1 MTTILKNWKTAAA
14 AAVFAM
20 MPTLASAANLQADDY
35 VGISF
40 WLISIAM
47 VASTV
52 FFYAEARRIGGKW
65 GVSLLVAALVTLVAA
80 VHYFYMR
87 EVWVTTGESPTVYRY
102 IDWLI
107 TVPLQMVEF
116 YLILFAVG
124 AATSRIF
131 WHLLVGT
138 LVMLLGGYFGEI
150 GVVDATLG
158 FIVGMVGWV
167 YILYF
172 IFAGEA
178 GKVAAEGAPPS
189 VQSAFNTMRLIVT
202 IGWAIYPLG
211 YFFGYMTGGVD
222 ANSLNLIYNVA
233 DVVNKIGFCLAIWAA
248 ATSQSEAAK

>member
-20 MPTLASAANLQADDY
+20 MPTLAFAADLQADDY

-52 FFYAEARRIGGKW
+52 FFYAEARRVGGKW

-87 EVWVTTGESPTVYRY
+87 EVWASTGESPTVYRY

-107 TVPLQMVEF
+107 TVPLQMIEF
-116 YLILFAVG
+116 YLILAAVG

-150 GVVDATLG
+150 GVIDATLG
-158 FIVGMVGWV
+158 FIIGMAGWV

-178 GKVAAEGAPPS
+178 GQNVKSTSPA
-189 VQSAFNTMRLIVT
+189 VQSAFSAMRLIVLV
-202 IGWAIYPLG
+202 GWSIYPLG
-211 YFFGYMTGGVD
+211 YVLGYLMGSVD
-222 ANSLNLIYNVA
+222 AASLNGIYNIA
-233 DVVNKIGFCLAIWAA
+233 DLVNKIAFGLMIWAA
-248 ATSQSEAAK
+248 ATSEEASA

>member
-178 GKVAAEGAPPS
+178 GQKAAAAGGAVA
-189 VQSAFNTMRLIVT
+189 SAF
-202 IGWAIYPLG
+202 
-211 YFFGYMTGGVD
+211 
-222 ANSLNLIYNVA
+222 
-233 DVVNKIGFCLAIWAA
+233 
-248 ATSQSEAAK
+248 SQCA

>member
-20 MPTLASAANLQADDY
+20 MPTLASASNLQADDY

-158 FIVGMVGWV
+158 FIVGMLGWV

-178 GKVAAEGAPPS
+178 GQKAAAAGGAVA
-189 VQSAFNTMRLIVT
+189 SAFSTMRLIVLV
-202 IGWAIYPLG
+202 GWSIYPLG
-211 YFFGYMTGGVD
+211 YVLGYMTGTVD
-222 ANSLNLIYNVA
+222 PASLNGIYNIA
-233 DVVNKIGFCLAIWAA
+233 DFVNKIAFGLMIWAA
-248 ATSQSEAAK
+248 ATSEEA

>member
-14 AAVFAM
+14 AAVFSM
-20 MPTLASAANLQADDY
+20 MPTLASAANLQSDDY

-52 FFYAEARRIGGKW
+52 FFWTEARRIGGKW

-87 EVWVTTGESPTVYRY
+87 EVWASTSETPTVYRY

-116 YLILFAVG
+116 YLILAAVG
-124 AATSRIF
+124 VAAGRVF

-150 GVVDATLG
+150 GVIDATLG
-158 FIVGMVGWV
+158 FIIGMLGWV
-167 YILYF
+167 YILYY
-172 IFAGEA
+172 IFSGEA
-178 GKVAAEGAPPS
+178 AQSAKNAPEA
-189 VQSAFNTMRLIVT
+189 VQSAFSTMRLIVLV
-202 IGWAIYPLG
+202 GWSIYPIG
-211 YFFGYMTGGVD
+211 YVLGYMTGSVD
-222 ANSLNLIYNVA
+222 PASLNGIYNIA
-233 DVVNKIGFCLAIWAA
+233 DFVNKIAFGLMIWAA
-248 ATSQSEAAK
+248 ATADEA

>member
-20 MPTLASAANLQADDY
+20 MPTLASAANLQSDDY

-65 GVSLLVAALVTLVAA
+65 GVSLLVSALVTLVAA

-87 EVWVTTGESPTVYRY
+87 DVWITTGETPTVYRY

-107 TVPLQMVEF
+107 TVPLLMIEF
-116 YLILFAVG
+116 YLILAAVG
-124 AATSRIF
+124 AASARIF
-131 WHLLVGT
+131 WHLLIGT
-138 LVMLLGGYFGEI
+138 LIMLLGGYFGEVGLI
-150 GVVDATLG
+150 DATLG
-158 FIVGMVGWV
+158 FIIGMVGWV
-167 YILYF
+167 YILYY
-172 IFAGEA
+172 IFSGEA
-178 GKVAAEGAPPS
+178 G
-189 VQSAFNTMRLIVT
+189 QSAKSAPAGVQTAFSTMRMIVL

-211 YFFGYMTGGVD
+211 YILGYMTGSVD
-222 ANSLNLIYNVA
+222 PASLNGIYNIA
-233 DVVNKIGFCLAIWAA
+233 DFINKIAFGLMIWVA
-248 ATSQSEAAK
+248 ATSEEA

>member
-1 MTTILKNWKTAAA
+1 MGCITI
-14 AAVFAM
+14 
-20 MPTLASAANLQADDY
+20 
-35 VGISF
+35 G
-40 WLISIAM
+40 
-47 VASTV
+47 
-52 FFYAEARRIGGKW
+52 RRSGN
-65 GVSLLVAALVTLVAA
+65 VSCA

-178 GKVAAEGAPPS
+178 GQKLPPQAEPLQVHSAPC
-189 VQSAFNTMRLIVT
+189 A
-202 IGWAIYPLG
+202 
-211 YFFGYMTGGVD
+211 
-222 ANSLNLIYNVA
+222 
-233 DVVNKIGFCLAIWAA
+233 
-248 ATSQSEAAK
+248 

>member
-20 MPTLASAANLQADDY
+20 MPTFASAANLQSDDY

-52 FFYAEARRIGGKW
+52 FFYAEARRVGGKW

-87 EVWVTTGESPTVYRY
+87 EVWATTGESPTVYRY

-107 TVPLQMVEF
+107 TVPLQMIEF
-116 YLILFAVG
+116 YLILAAVG

-150 GVVDATLG
+150 GVIDATIG
-158 FIVGMVGWV
+158 FVIGMAGWV

-178 GKVAAEGAPPS
+178 GKNAATTSPA
-189 VQSAFNTMRLIVT
+189 VQSAFSAMRLIVLV
-202 IGWAIYPLG
+202 GWSIYPLG
-211 YFFGYMTGGVD
+211 YVLGYLTGSVD
-222 ANSLNLIYNVA
+222 AASLNGIYNIA
-233 DVVNKIGFCLAIWAA
+233 DFVNKIAFGLMIWAA
-248 ATSQSEAAK
+248 ATCEEASA

>member
-20 MPTLASAANLQADDY
+20 MPTLASAADLQADDY

-52 FFYAEARRIGGKW
+52 FFYAEARRVGGKW

-87 EVWVTTGESPTVYRY
+87 EVWASTGESPTVYRY

-107 TVPLQMVEF
+107 TVPLQMIEF
-116 YLILFAVG
+116 YLILAAVG

-150 GVVDATLG
+150 GVIDATLG
-158 FIVGMVGWV
+158 FIIGMAGWV

-178 GKVAAEGAPPS
+178 GQNVKNTSPA
-189 VQSAFNTMRLIVT
+189 VQSAFGAMRLIVLV
-202 IGWAIYPLG
+202 GWSIYPLG
-211 YFFGYMTGGVD
+211 YVLGYLMGSVD
-222 ANSLNLIYNVA
+222 AASLNGIYNIA
-233 DVVNKIGFCLAIWAA
+233 DLVNKIAFGLMIWAA
-248 ATSQSEAAK
+248 ATSEEA

>member
-172 IFAGEA
+172 ILLAKLAKKLPPQVEPWQ
-178 GKVAAEGAPPS
+178 VHSAPC
-189 VQSAFNTMRLIVT
+189 A
-202 IGWAIYPLG
+202 
-211 YFFGYMTGGVD
+211 
-222 ANSLNLIYNVA
+222 
-233 DVVNKIGFCLAIWAA
+233 
-248 ATSQSEAAK
+248 

>member
-14 AAVFAM
+14 AAVFAL

-102 IDWLI
+102 IDWVI

-178 GKVAAEGAPPS
+178 GQKAAAAGGAVA
-189 VQSAFNTMRLIVT
+189 SAFSTMRLIVLV
-202 IGWAIYPLG
+202 GWSIYPLG
-211 YFFGYMTGGVD
+211 YVLGYMTGTVD
-222 ANSLNLIYNVA
+222 PASLNGIYNIA
-233 DVVNKIGFCLAIWAA
+233 DFVNKIAFGLMIWAA
-248 ATSQSEAAK
+248 ATSEEA

>member
-20 MPTLASAANLQADDY
+20 MPTLASAADLQADDY

-47 VASTV
+47 VASTD
-52 FFYAEARRIGGKW
+52 FFYAEARRVGGKW

-87 EVWVTTGESPTVYRY
+87 EVWASTGESPTVYRY

-107 TVPLQMVEF
+107 TVPLQMIEF
-116 YLILFAVG
+116 YLILAAVG

-150 GVVDATLG
+150 GVIDATLG
-158 FIVGMVGWV
+158 FIIGMAGWV

-178 GKVAAEGAPPS
+178 GQNVKNTSPA
-189 VQSAFNTMRLIVT
+189 VQSAFGAMRLIVLV
-202 IGWAIYPLG
+202 GWSIYPLG
-211 YFFGYMTGGVD
+211 YVLGYLMGSVD
-222 ANSLNLIYNVA
+222 AASLNGIYNIA
-233 DVVNKIGFCLAIWAA
+233 DLVNKIAFGLMIWAA
-248 ATSQSEAAK
+248 ATSEEA

>member
-65 GVSLLVAALVTLVAA
+65 GVSLLVSALVTLVAA

-87 EVWVTTGESPTVYRY
+87 DVWITTGETPTVYRY

-107 TVPLQMVEF
+107 TVPLLMIEF
-116 YLILFAVG
+116 YLILAAVG
-124 AATSRIF
+124 AASARIF
-131 WHLLVGT
+131 WNLLIGT
-138 LVMLLGGYFGEI
+138 LIMLLGGYFGEVGLI
-150 GVVDATLG
+150 DATLG
-158 FIVGMVGWV
+158 FIIGMVGWV
-167 YILYF
+167 YILYY
-172 IFAGEA
+172 IFSGEA
-178 GKVAAEGAPPS
+178 G
-189 VQSAFNTMRLIVT
+189 QSAKSAPAGVQTAFSTMRMIVL

-211 YFFGYMTGGVD
+211 YILGYMTGSVD
-222 ANSLNLIYNVA
+222 PASLNGIYNIA
-233 DVVNKIGFCLAIWAA
+233 DFINKIAFGLMIWVA
-248 ATSQSEAAK
+248 ATSEEA

>member
-178 GKVAAEGAPPS
+178 GQKAAAAGGAVA
-189 VQSAFNTMRLIVT
+189 SAFSYAPDCPSWLV
-202 IGWAIYPLG
+202 
-211 YFFGYMTGGVD
+211 
-222 ANSLNLIYNVA
+222 NLPA
-233 DVVNKIGFCLAIWAA
+233 WLCSGLHDRFCRPSIAERNL
-248 ATSQSEAAK
+248 QHR

>member
-178 GKVAAEGAPPS
+178 GQKAAAAGGAVA
-189 VQSAFNTMRLIVT
+189 SAFSTMRLIV
-202 IGWAIYPLG
+202 L
-211 YFFGYMTGGVD
+211 
-222 ANSLNLIYNVA
+222 
-233 DVVNKIGFCLAIWAA
+233 
-248 ATSQSEAAK
+248 

>member
-1 MTTILKNWKTAAA
+1 MADINCDGCLNRFLLRGSTPHRWK
-14 AAVFAM
+14 V
-20 MPTLASAANLQADDY
+20 
-35 VGISF
+35 
-40 WLISIAM
+40 
-47 VASTV
+47 
-52 FFYAEARRIGGKW
+52 

-150 GVVDATLG
+150 GAVDATLG

-172 IFAGEA
+172 ILPA
-178 GKVAAEGAPPS
+178 KLVKKLLPQAEP
-189 VQSAFNTMRLIVT
+189 
-202 IGWAIYPLG
+202 
-211 YFFGYMTGGVD
+211 
-222 ANSLNLIYNVA
+222 
-233 DVVNKIGFCLAIWAA
+233 
-248 ATSQSEAAK
+248 

>member
-65 GVSLLVAALVTLVAA
+65 GVSLLVSALVTLVAA

-87 EVWVTTGESPTVYRY
+87 DVWITTGETPTVYRY

-107 TVPLQMVEF
+107 TVPLLMIEF
-116 YLILFAVG
+116 YLILAAVG
-124 AATSRIF
+124 AASARIF
-131 WHLLVGT
+131 WHLLIGT
-138 LVMLLGGYFGEI
+138 LIMLLGGYFGEVGLI
-150 GVVDATLG
+150 DATLG
-158 FIVGMVGWV
+158 FIIGMVGWV
-167 YILYF
+167 YILYY
-172 IFAGEA
+172 IFSGEA
-178 GKVAAEGAPPS
+178 G
-189 VQSAFNTMRLIVT
+189 QSAKSAPAGVQTAFSTMRMIVL

-211 YFFGYMTGGVD
+211 YILGYMTGSVD
-222 ANSLNLIYNVA
+222 PASLNGIYNIA
-233 DVVNKIGFCLAIWAA
+233 DFINKIAFGLMIWVA
-248 ATSQSEAAK
+248 ATSEEA